1 MLPEA
6 GAEEALVDSQVKI
19 TRPQYVEWSTCR

>member
-6 GAEEALVDSQVKI
+6 GAEGALIDSQVKI
-19 TRPQYVEWSTCR
+19 TWPQDVEWSTCR